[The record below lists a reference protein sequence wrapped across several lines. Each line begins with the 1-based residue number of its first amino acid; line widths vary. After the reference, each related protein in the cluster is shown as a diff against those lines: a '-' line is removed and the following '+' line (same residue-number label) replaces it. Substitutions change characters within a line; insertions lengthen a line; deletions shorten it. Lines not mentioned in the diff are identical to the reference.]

1 MSSFASAE
9 ELNVTLNSVVS
20 ELENLQR
27 KLGEQERQL
36 EEQRLKL
43 EEQERQLGVQRLQL
57 EEQGRKLEEQG
68 LQCDAQVAS
77 SSEELKRQFDQ
88 KYDQMISVLAGQE
101 VSTRDPPQASLQIQD
116 EKELVLTSETRLTM
130 LINAKFDH
138 LISVL
143 VGKGI
148 STHQSPPPLQAE
160 ATVLSKEQLKEMIRT
175 MDKQGALTCFES

>member
-36 EEQRLKL
+36 EKQKLKL

-77 SSEELKRQFDQ
+77 SGEELKRQFDQ
-88 KYDQMISVLAGQE
+88 KYDQLISVLAGQE
-101 VSTRDPPQASLQIQD
+101 VSSRDPPQASLQIQD
-116 EKELVLTSETRLTM
+116 EKELVLTSESRLTM
-130 LINAKFDH
+130 LINAKFNH
-138 LISVL
+138 LINVL
-143 VGKGI
+143 GRQGI
-148 STHQSPPPLQAE
+148 STHQPPPLQAE
-160 ATVLSKEQLKEMIRT
+160 ATVLSKEQLEEMIRA
-175 MDKQGALTCFES
+175 MDEQGVLTCFKS